1 MNANVINDIYLFFY
15 KIKLHEYNLI
25 NDNCVMTKD
34 KLNFGT
40 MENEI

>member
-25 NDNCVMTKD
+25 NDNCGYD
-34 KLNFGT
+34 KG
-40 MENEI
+40 